1 MVCLSGTEGLR
12 VETDRIRLKTLM
24 LSSAAIFLIEMAARF
39 VILETLC
46 DPMVTLGTARVTE
59 ITLILL
65 IVLHWGEGLSSLGLA
80 RTRIFLGF
88 KKGLIWSAGFGFIA
102 FLVFGVSYVAG
113 INTLRLIQMRLPM
126 KGGDI
131 ILFFLVGGI
140 VAPVAE
146 EIFFRGLLYGF
157 FRRWG
162 VILALI
168 ASTLIFV
175 LFHPLNYGIPL
186 PQIVGGI
193 LFAVA
198 YELEGSLM
206 VPITVHALGNLAI
219 FSLSLFI

>member
-1 MVCLSGTEGLR
+1 
-12 VETDRIRLKTLM
+12 VETDKIRPKTLIV
-24 LSSAAIFLIEMAARF
+24 SSVAIFLIEMAARF
-39 VILETLC
+39 AVLETLC
-46 DPMVTLGTARVTE
+46 NPMAILGMARVTE
-59 ITLILL
+59 IILILL
-65 IVLHWGEGLSSLGLA
+65 IVLYWGEGLSSIGLA
-80 RTRIFLGF
+80 RTRISFGF
-88 KKGLIWSAGFGFIA
+88 KKGLIWSAGFGLVA
-102 FLVFGVSYVAG
+102 FLVFGVPYIAG
-113 INTLRLIQMRLPM
+113 INTLRLIQMRFPV

-162 VILALI
+162 VVLALI

-175 LFHPLNYGIPL
+175 LFHPFNHGIPL

-193 LFAVA
+193 VFAVA